1 MAILILKMYFF
12 GLNFCSEIFTIYVYA
27 SWIDPFEN
35 STSTQTKGNAN
46 SSFGGGGYMG
56 GTLY

>member
-1 MAILILKMYFF
+1 MYFF